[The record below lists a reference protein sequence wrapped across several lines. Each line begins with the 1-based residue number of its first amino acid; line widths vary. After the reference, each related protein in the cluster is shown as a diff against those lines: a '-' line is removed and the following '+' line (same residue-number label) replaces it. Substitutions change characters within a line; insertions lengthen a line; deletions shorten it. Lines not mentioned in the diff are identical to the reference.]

1 VKETWDKLLKTW
13 SNLSLNNRVLLV
25 IVTVGVLVAVGA
37 TWRWANQATY
47 TTLYTDLAPEEA
59 GEIVDELTTLGI
71 SYKLSSGG
79 TAILVPDGEAQEV
92 RVKMASLGYPRG
104 GIIGY
109 EIFDQSNLGMTD
121 FLQKVNFRRA
131 LEGEIA
137 KSIMSL
143 SEVAAAR
150 VHLVIP
156 ESRLYSRDQ
165 KEPTASVVLKLNRSL
180 SPGQVSAIEHLVAAS
195 VEGLD
200 PANIALVDYRGKLL
214 SAGYRGDEETRL
226 SSTQLDLRKN
236 VERHLEQKAQSM
248 LDGTLGSGTAV
259 VRVIA
264 DLNFDKVE
272 RSAETYDPDQVAIR
286 SEETTTSRPGD
297 GEAGG
302 NQNAAITNYEIS
314 KSVERVV
321 SAYGTVKRLSVAV
334 MVDGHYTT
342 PAGAAED
349 APPVYEP
356 RGTDELQKIGA
367 IVRTAVGFDSVRSDR
382 MEIMSLAFDTR
393 ALEDT
398 RQGLDT
404 VADYQFYYDVG
415 KRVILG
421 LIVLAVLFYVRKVI
435 KHLGKA
441 IGSAG
446 TVAKAPLTGTVE
458 AALSAEP
465 QRVRAT
471 DVFGD
476 RARGRPDE
484 VAKII
489 KTMMVE

>member
-1 VKETWDKLLKTW
+1 VKETWDRLHKTW
-13 SNLSLNNRVLLV
+13 SNLSLNNRALLV
-25 IVTVGVLVAVGA
+25 MVTVGVLVAVGA
-37 TWRWANQATY
+37 TWRWASQATY

-59 GEIVDELTTLGI
+59 GEIVDELTTLGV
-71 SYKLSSGG
+71 SYKLSAGG
-79 TAILVPDGEAQEV
+79 TALLVPDGEAQEV
-92 RVKMASLGYPRG
+92 RVKMAALGYPRG
-104 GIIGY
+104 GVMGY

-156 ESRLYSRDQ
+156 ESRLYARDQ
-165 KEPTASVVLKLNRSL
+165 KTPTASVVLKLNRAL
-180 SPGQVSAIEHLVAAS
+180 SPGQVSGIEHLVAAS

-214 SAGYRGDEETRL
+214 SNGYRGDEETRL

-236 VERHLEQKAQSM
+236 VERHLEQKAQTM
-248 LDGTLGSGTAV
+248 LDRTLGSGTAV

-297 GEAGG
+297 GEEGG
-302 NQNAAITNYEIS
+302 NQSAAITNYEIS

-356 RGTDELQKIGA
+356 RGADELQKIGA
-367 IVRTAVGFDSVRSDR
+367 IVRTAVGFDSARTDR
-382 MEIMSLAFDTR
+382 MEIVSLAFDTR
-393 ALEDT
+393 ALDDS

-415 KRVILG
+415 KRVLYGLLIL
-421 LIVLAVLFYVRKVI
+421 AALFYVRKI
-435 KHLGKA
+435 FKRLGKA
-441 IGSAG
+441 LQSAQ
-446 TVAKAPLTGTVE
+446 TVPSASPTKAEPE
-458 AALSAEP
+458 LSAEP